1 MENGKNNRYGLFAS
15 ILIALGP
22 IIWLFINISN
32 KDYEKITL
40 NVVFIILTSTIVLF
54 NLKNYLKVYKT
65 RNNVFLEIIKH
76 IVSFIFFI
84 LLIATMIILFIAFYL
99 VIAIIQ
105 KELFVK
111 GDYMFYLIKSPYSY
125 LLFIIV
131 FIVFSFIVEKIS
143 NVKKGLPF
151 FNKFDK
157 FTALLLIPI
166 MYIIFTSVVVV
177 TEDGIYDYSFY
188 NLKGNKYTFADVEY
202 VNTGFNDGWINKG
215 EFFYNIQFKDGKKL
229 KLAHPSS
236 TQLSRKYEYDTW
248 QEYVDIDKYIMDAG
262 AKKESSENGVEHVKM
277 DKVYVDKLLKVVRNK

>member
-1 MENGKNNRYGLFAS
+1 MENGKGNRYGLFAS

-40 NVVFIILTSTIVLF
+40 NVVAIILTFTLFLF
-54 NLKNYLKVYKT
+54 NLRAFLKTYEKKN
-65 RNNVFLEIIKH
+65 NIALEIIKN

-99 VIAIIQ
+99 VISIIQ

-111 GDYMFYLIKSPYSY
+111 GDYMFYLVKSPYSY
-125 LLFIIV
+125 LLYLIFFIIANS
-131 FIVFSFIVEKIS
+131 IAEKIS
-143 NVKKGLPF
+143 SAKKGLPF

-157 FTALLLIPI
+157 FIALSLIPI
-166 MYIIFTSVVVV
+166 IYILLTSIVVV
-177 TEDGIYDYSFY
+177 TEEGIYDYSFY
-188 NLKGNKYTFADVEY
+188 NLKGKKYSFSDVEY
-202 VNTGFNDGWINKG
+202 VDTGFNDGWTNRG
-215 EFFYNIQFKDGKKL
+215 EFFYNIQFEDGKKL
-229 KLAHPSS
+229 KLAYPSS
-236 TQLSRKYEYDTW
+236 SQLSVKYEHDTW

-262 AKKESSENGVEHVKM
+262 AKKESSENGVEYVTM